1 MGKHRLNK
9 RQAIRIK
16 KHQQEKRTRQSSA
29 EQTEQS
35 STTTESGLVVAHYG
49 RRVDVE
55 TSDGSIVRCHLRQH
69 LGAIAAGDSVCWQAN
84 DMSAGGVVTAVNP
97 RHSQLF
103 RYNKFEGNKL
113 VAANVDQ
120 IFIVTAIEPPRA
132 LNVIDRYLLLAEL
145 QQIKPII
152 VFNKIDLVDDE
163 DLADIKEFL
172 QYYQSIGYQVI
183 YTSSVKQQGI
193 AELRNVMHDCSS
205 VFVGLSGVGKSS
217 LVNALIPGV
226 ELITG
231 ELSDVSREGNHT
243 TTTAKL
249 VNLPQGGNIIDC
261 PGIRELAIGD
271 LTAQQVLD
279 GFIDLRKVATE
290 CQFRDC
296 SHTHEPG
303 CALLLALENEELN
316 PDRFATYQN
325 IIAHLNSNEES

>member
-16 KHQQEKRTRQSSA
+16 KHQQEKRARQKA
-29 EQTEQS
+29 TEQTEQD
-35 STTTESGLVVAHYG
+35 STAMGSGLVIAHYG
-49 RRVDVE
+49 RRVDIE
-55 TSDGSIVRCHLRQH
+55 TSDGRIVRCNLRQH

-84 DMSAGGVVTAVNP
+84 EMDAGGVVTAVNP
-97 RHSQLF
+97 RHSELF

-145 QQIKPII
+145 QHIKPII
-152 VFNKIDLVDDE
+152 VFNKIDLVDFE
-163 DLADIKEFL
+163 DLTDIKEFL
-172 QYYQSIGYQVI
+172 QYYQTIGYQVI
-183 YTSSVKQQGI
+183 YTSSLQQQGV
-193 AELRNVMHDCSS
+193 AELQAAMQDQSS

-231 ELSDVSREGNHT
+231 ELSDISREGNHT

-249 VNLPQGGNIIDC
+249 VNLPHGGNIIDC
-261 PGIRELAIGD
+261 PGIRELAIGG

-279 GFIDLRKVATE
+279 GFIDLRKIATL

-296 SHTHEPG
+296 SHSHEPG
-303 CALLLALENEELN
+303 CALLAALENETLN

-325 IIAHLNSNEES
+325 IIANLTPTD